1 MEADIRLPEPSVTL
15 SLAAGVMLL
24 ALLDQCRRWR
34 QQGRC

>member
-24 ALLDQCRRWR
+24 ALLDQRRRWR